1 MGLGIEP
8 YPRVAM
14 YFSSRRI
21 EDHVPVRSQPF
32 TNYRGI
38 KVKKALFKRIW
49 CVMIGIFENSPIHI
63 KNYHL
68 K

>member
-32 TNYRGI
+32 TNYRGL

-49 CVMIGIFENSPIHI
+49 CVIGIFVNSRVDS
-63 KNYHL
+63 KMT